1 VPADTRRYNP
11 FELVGVVLIVLLAFA
26 SFFISFLLAPLAVL
40 GLFYFIL
47 AATDRAKAEGNGN
60 GNGGRSGAAE
70 SPAGEP
76 RTQRV
81 PVATRTDGE
90 PGNGGGDARRGGPPH
105 A

>member
-47 AATDRAKAEGNGN
+47 AATDRAKAENGN
-60 GNGGRSGAAE
+60 GNGH
-70 SPAGEP
+70 
-76 RTQRV
+76 
-81 PVATRTDGE
+81 
-90 PGNGGGDARRGGPPH
+90 GNGGRSEPEPERQRVSVAATSTNGDPAKGSDARPSGPGVS
-105 A
+105 

>member
-47 AATDRAKAEGNGN
+47 AATDRAKSEDGGGNGN
-60 GNGGRSGAAE
+60 GHGEQPTQAD
-70 SPAGEP
+70 AGS
-76 RTQRV
+76 
-81 PVATRTDGE
+81 
-90 PGNGGGDARRGGPPH
+90 GGPGT
-105 A
+105 

>member
-60 GNGGRSGAAE
+60 GNGHGNGGRSE
-70 SPAGEP
+70 SES
-76 RTQRV
+76 RSQRV
-81 PVATRTDGE
+81 PVASAGNND
-90 PGNGGGDARRGGPPH
+90 PGNGTDARPNGPGV

>member
-47 AATDRAKAEGNGN
+47 AATDRAKTD
-60 GNGGRSGAAE
+60 GNGGNGHGNGGQSEA
-70 SPAGEP
+70 EP
-76 RTQRV
+76 RERV
-81 PVATRTDGE
+81 PVAATNGE
-90 PGNGGGDARRGGPPH
+90 PGNGSARTTRNP
-105 A
+105 